1 MKYKVNVKEILSRT
15 VEIEADSLE
24 DANRKVHQLYDA
36 EEIVLDSSDWQ
47 DTNIG
52 EAEETEE

>member
-1 MKYKVNVKEILSRT
+1 MKYKVNIKEILSRT

-47 DTNIG
+47 ETIID
-52 EAEETEE
+52 EAEEAEE

>member
-47 DTNIG
+47 ETIID

>member
-1 MKYKVNVKEILSRT
+1 MKYKVNIKEILSRT

-24 DANRKVHQLYDA
+24 DANRKVNELYDA
-36 EEIVLDSSDWQ
+36 EEIVLDFSDWQ
-47 DTNIG
+47 ETIID

>member
-1 MKYKVNVKEILSRT
+1 MKYKVNIKEILSRT

-47 DTNIG
+47 ETIID

>member
-24 DANRKVHQLYDA
+24 DANRKVHWLYDA

-47 DTNIG
+47 ETIID
-52 EAEETEE
+52 EAEEAEE

>member
-1 MKYKVNVKEILSRT
+1 MKYKMNVKEILSRT

-47 DTNIG
+47 ETIID

>member
-47 DTNIG
+47 ETIID
-52 EAEETEE
+52 EAEEAEE

>member
-15 VEIEADSLE
+15 VEVEADSPE
-24 DANRKVHQLYDA
+24 AANRKVKQLYDA
-36 EEIVLDSSDWQ
+36 EKIVLDSSDWQ

>member
-1 MKYKVNVKEILSRT
+1 MNVKEILSRT

-47 DTNIG
+47 ETIID
-52 EAEETEE
+52 EAEEAEE

>member
-1 MKYKVNVKEILSRT
+1 MKYKMNVKEILSRT

>member
-1 MKYKVNVKEILSRT
+1 MKYKVNIK
-15 VEIEADSLE
+15 

>member
-1 MKYKVNVKEILSRT
+1 MKYKMNVKEILSRT

-24 DANRKVHQLYDA
+24 DANRKVNQLYDA

-47 DTNIG
+47 ETIID

>member
-1 MKYKVNVKEILSRT
+1 MKYKMNVKEILSRT

-47 DTNIG
+47 ETIID
-52 EAEETEE
+52 EAEEAEE

>member
-1 MKYKVNVKEILSRT
+1 MKYKVNIKEILSRT

-24 DANRKVHQLYDA
+24 DANRKVQQLYDA

>member
-1 MKYKVNVKEILSRT
+1 MKYKVNIKEILSRT

-24 DANRKVHQLYDA
+24 DANRKVNQLYDA
-36 EEIVLDSSDWQ
+36 EEIVLDFSDWQ
-47 DTNIG
+47 ETIID

>member
-1 MKYKVNVKEILSRT
+1 MKYKVNIKEILSRT